1 MWDITAHA
9 DRIENIK
16 AGGSRSKKVTLKV
29 SFYNFHLQVYAIR
42 VYQKIYD
49 KVAKL
54 NKDSTEKKKVLFPVF
69 TSAADTFWVAFM

>member
-29 SFYNFHLQVYAIR
+29 SVYNF
-42 VYQKIYD
+42 
-49 KVAKL
+49 
-54 NKDSTEKKKVLFPVF
+54 
-69 TSAADTFWVAFM
+69 

>member
-29 SFYNFHLQVYAIR
+29 SFYNFSPASLFHSGVYHK
-42 VYQKIYD
+42 VND

-54 NKDSTEKKKVLFPVF
+54 NKDSTEKKVLFPVF
-69 TSAADTFWVAFM
+69 TSAADTFCVPFM

>member
-29 SFYNFHLQVYAIR
+29 SF
-42 VYQKIYD
+42 
-49 KVAKL
+49 
-54 NKDSTEKKKVLFPVF
+54 
-69 TSAADTFWVAFM
+69 